1 MCILAKVIFK
11 FNALPIKT
19 LMVFFIEIGNNP
31 KINQIRSVTQSC
43 PTLCD
48 PINMKPQKIPN
59 N

>member
-11 FNALPIKT
+11 LNALPIKT

-31 KINQIRSVTQSC
+31 N
-43 PTLCD
+43 
-48 PINMKPQKIPN
+48 INMKPQKILN